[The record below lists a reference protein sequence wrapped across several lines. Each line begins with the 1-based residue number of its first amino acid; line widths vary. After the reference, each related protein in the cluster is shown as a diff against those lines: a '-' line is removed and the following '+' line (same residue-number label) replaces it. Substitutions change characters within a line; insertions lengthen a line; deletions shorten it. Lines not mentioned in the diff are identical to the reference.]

1 MKRFIIDILFKF
13 LVVGLLFCQFY
24 YLSQL
29 PTSGNVWFE
38 GGSLNSVRNPVDV
51 QGTVGVGNTVDVWVD
66 NTVSVRGT
74 VGVGNTV
81 NVKGN
86 VGVYGE
92 VGIDT
97 PIGGL
102 PVNVR
107 NTVMTY

>member
-51 QGTVGVGNTVDVWVD
+51 QGTVGVGNTVDV
-66 NTVSVRGT
+66 
-74 VGVGNTV
+74 
-81 NVKGN
+81 
-86 VGVYGE
+86 
-92 VGIDT
+92 
-97 PIGGL
+97 
-102 PVNVR
+102 
-107 NTVMTY
+107 